1 MTELLEKR
9 IYTND
14 LKEGARV
21 KLRNSWEAIMRDNK
35 RGNYRYAEVFGAW
48 QETGEIYAHD
58 IVGVKIDEIWYPIQ
72 HTLKQKQMLIQ
83 VNDAKI

>member
-14 LKEGARV
+14 LKNGARV
-21 KLRNSWEAIMRDNK
+21 KLRNSWEAIIRDNK
-35 RGNYRYAEVFGAW
+35 RGNYRYAEVFGTYH
-48 QETGEIYAHD
+48 ETGEIYAHD
-58 IVGVKIDEIWYPIQ
+58 IVGVKIDEIWYPVQ

>member
-1 MTELLEKR
+1 MVELLEKR

-14 LKEGARV
+14 LKKGDRV
-21 KLRNSWEAIMRDNK
+21 KLRNGWEAIIQDNK
-35 RGNYRYAEVFGAW
+35 RGNYRYAEVFGTW
-48 QETGEIYAHD
+48 PETSEIYAHD
-58 IVGVKIDEIWYPIQ
+58 IVGVKLDNIWYPIQ

>member
-1 MTELLEKR
+1 MAELLEKR

-14 LKEGARV
+14 LKEGVRV
-21 KLRNSWEAIMRDNK
+21 KLRNGWEAIMRDNK
-35 RGNYRYAEVFGAW
+35 RGNYRYAEVFGIW
-48 QETGEIYAHD
+48 HETGEIYAHD
-58 IVGVKIDEIWYPIQ
+58 IVGVKIDEIWYPVQ